1 MWYNSDTNPQGRY
14 VLKTRLL
21 TYSLFGLIVVLAYL
35 YGSVIASRGLH
46 NHALVADYTG
56 FLLGSALLAEGHA
69 PASELYSIPIQTT
82 VQQQLLAGSGIH
94 FPDGLLPFVNPP
106 YVAML
111 ATPLYYLSPE
121 LGFMLWDGLQL
132 AAVLLSLWILGAML
146 PSQYRYLL
154 WLGAFA
160 FLPLYQSLV
169 EGQISPTLLL
179 AIVLLWR
186 CLRVGSSADWPAAA
200 SLAILLLKPQ
210 LLPPFLLYL
219 LYRRNWR
226 ALGGFTIISAVVY
239 LLAAFISGWDWPFR
253 YLNLLNWL
261 GSHPG
266 RYGSRPDVMLNL
278 RGLLVRLGGD
288 SAPLLLALTALTLA
302 ALVYGWWRS
311 DHAPIPTLPRDGE
324 GSLDG
329 LRLDEGVSK
338 VERVGNLE
346 LQLAATAVAA
356 ALTSFY
362 LYTHDLTVLIFS
374 GVALLGW
381 AAQADWPAWLSAI
394 LLAGLLTPLLII
406 EGQPIDALFVLTVVA
421 VFAMLLYLLARP
433 LVTASGRKSALQRPP
448 TSR

>member
-1 MWYNSDTNPQGRY
+1 M
-14 VLKTRLL
+14 KARLL
-21 TYSLFGLIVVLAYL
+21 TYSLFALIFVLAYL

-46 NHALVADYTG
+46 NHVLVADYTG

-69 PASELYSIPIQTT
+69 PASELYNIPIQTT

-121 LGFMLWDGLQL
+121 PGFILWDGLQL
-132 AAVLLSLWILGAML
+132 AALLLSLWLLGVML
-146 PSQYRYLL
+146 PPQHRYLF

-169 EGQISPTLLL
+169 QGQISPTLLL

-186 CLRVGSSADWPAAA
+186 SLRVGPSADGWAAA

-226 ALGGFTIISAVVY
+226 VLSGFTAISAAVY
-239 LLAAFISGWDWPFR
+239 LLAALVSGWDWPFR
-253 YLNLLNWL
+253 YLDLLNWL

-278 RGLLVRLGGD
+278 RGLLIRIGAD
-288 SAPLLLALTALTLA
+288 STPLLLALTALTLV
-302 ALVYGWWRS
+302 ALVYGWWRN
-311 DHAPIPTLPRDGE
+311 DHAYTHSPLRFGMGRLDGQPTDEE
-324 GSLDG
+324 GSII
-329 LRLDEGVSK
+329 DEVWRKG
-338 VERVGNLE
+338 ERVGNLE
-346 LQLAATAVAA
+346 LQLAAATIAA

-374 GVALLGW
+374 GAALLGW
-381 AAQADWPAWLSAI
+381 AAQAGWPAWSSAALLLSLFA
-394 LLAGLLTPLLII
+394 PLLIL
-406 EGQPIDALFVLTVVA
+406 EGQPFDALFVLTVVA
-421 VFAMLLYLLARP
+421 VFMALLYLLVQPRVAPNPNRP
-433 LVTASGRKSALQRPP
+433 DTP
-448 TSR
+448 